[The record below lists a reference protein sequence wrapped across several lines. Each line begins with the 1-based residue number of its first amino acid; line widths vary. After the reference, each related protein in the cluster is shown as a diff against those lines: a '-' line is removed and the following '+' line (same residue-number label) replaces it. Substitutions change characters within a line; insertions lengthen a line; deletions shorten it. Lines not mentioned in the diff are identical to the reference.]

1 MNSSK
6 VTVHSDPMSA
16 ELVRAVLLEAGFHPL
31 PIREAGHV
39 TLPGSGLGYF
49 VFVPEEEFE
58 EAAKVIKESSYAQFL
73 W

>member
-1 MNSSK
+1 LKAAK

-16 ELVRAVLLEAGFHPL
+16 ELVRAVLLEAGLHPM

-39 TLPGSGLGYF
+39 TLPGSGPGYF
-49 VFVPEEEFE
+49 VFVPEEEL
-58 EAAKVIKESSYAQFL
+58 EAAVKMIKKSSYAQFL